1 MKFINRKDTNGNYVL
16 SDAELVS
23 MITTLDKKYNLSST
37 SYPGYFVWEI
47 TRDDE
52 KLGYTECVLTRYTS
66 DDAPIRE
73 VEDYCTM
80 NDFDIFS
87 HRVHGE
93 NEESLRRDFRKF
105 MFAKFGEEY
114 LTEYKNWISTQRNNE
129 IKEQTKEINAKYDNE
144 LAMLP

>member
-1 MKFINRKDTNGNYVL
+1 MKFINRKDKNGNYVL

-23 MITTLDKKYNLSST
+23 MITILDKKYDLSST

-52 KLGYTECVLTRYTS
+52 RLGYTECILTRYTS

-73 VEDYCTM
+73 IEDSCSM

-87 HRVHGE
+87 LRVHDE
-93 NEESLRRDFRKF
+93 NEENLRRDFRKF
-105 MFAKFGEEY
+105 MFAKFGAEY
-114 LTEYKNWISTQRNNE
+114 LAEFKNYISTQRANE
-129 IKEQTKEINAKYDNE
+129 IKEQTEEINSKYDSE
-144 LAMLP
+144 LEMLP

>member
-1 MKFINRKDTNGNYVL
+1 MKFINKKDENEKYVL

-23 MITTLDKKYNLSST
+23 MIKNLNKKYDLSST

-52 KLGYTECVLTRYTS
+52 KLGYTECILTRYTS

-73 VEDYCTM
+73 IEDSCSM

-87 HRVHGE
+87 LRVHDE
-93 NEESLRRDFRKF
+93 NEENLRRDFRKF
-105 MFAKFGEEY
+105 MFAKFGAEY
-114 LTEYKNWISTQRNNE
+114 LAEFKNYISTQRANE
-129 IKEQTKEINAKYDNE
+129 IKEQTEEINSKYDSE
-144 LAMLP
+144 LEMLP

>member
-1 MKFINRKDTNGNYVL
+1 MKFINRKDENGNYVL

-23 MITTLDKKYNLSST
+23 MITTLDKKYDLSST

-66 DDAPIRE
+66 DDAPIRTI
-73 VEDYCTM
+73 EDSCCM

-87 HRVHGE
+87 LRVHDE
-93 NEESLRRDFRKF
+93 KEDNLKRDFIKF
-105 MFAKFGEEY
+105 MYAKFGEEY
-114 LTEYKNWISTQRNNE
+114 LVEFKNYIAIQREEE
-129 IKEQTKEINAKYDNE
+129 IKEQTKEINAKYDRV
-144 LAMLP
+144 LKSVR